1 MVQQQPRSDTKA
13 DPMKRTYPDGAGVS
27 WAFAIL
33 CALLCMAIGY
43 MLMDVLEMLQEGFR
57 PW

>member
-1 MVQQQPRSDTKA
+1 MQ
-13 DPMKRTYPDGAGVS
+13 KRNYINGAGVP

-33 CALLCMAIGY
+33 CILLCVAIGY